1 MNTKQ
6 ISFSAL
12 VTALIGTVIGLALA
26 EILGQRYLSFSYRH
40 LPRKLALAGAAFG
53 TAIGA
58 GQEVVRELKQHQE
71 EDQAKV
77 SFFHQHHSD
86 QRDSE

>member
-1 MNTKQ
+1 MNSKQ

-12 VTALIGTVIGLALA
+12 ITALIGIAIALALA
-26 EILGQRYLSFSYRH
+26 EIIGQRYLSFSHRH
-40 LPRKLALAGAAFG
+40 LSTKLALAGAVFG
-53 TAIGA
+53 AAIGA

-77 SFFHQHHSD
+77 GFFHQHHS
-86 QRDSE
+86 E